1 MQRFG
6 VNIHTDV
13 PHVDKIHLMF
23 FQENERS
30 RDIIIESK
38 FHRSIIGTKGDG
50 MQEIRKNFPDVR
62 ISFPDAASK
71 SDVVNIRGPKE
82 QVDKVYA
89 RLKKQNSELI
99 ASNYRIDVPIFKKF
113 HRNIIG
119 RGGVTIK
126 KVWIDYLLT

>member
-1 MQRFG
+1 
-6 VNIHTDV
+6 
-13 PHVDKIHLMF
+13 
-23 FQENERS
+23 
-30 RDIIIESK
+30 
-38 FHRSIIGTKGDG
+38 